1 MTSTPTPYS
10 RDRGIAT
17 VRRLTVGGA
26 LAGMTLTGA
35 LTGAL
40 ARADAAAVPTA
51 AEQPESAASTAVAPA
66 MPRRTV
72 IIIGGAPAQRAGSA
86 PATTT
91 RQRSRGTGP
100 APAVRAPQQAA
111 PPAARSTGS
120 GPG

>member
-1 MTSTPTPYS
+1 MTTTPTPNS

-35 LTGAL
+35 L
-40 ARADAAAVPTA
+40 ARADAAAEPVA
-51 AEQPESAASTAVAPA
+51 AEQPESATSTAVAPA

-72 IIIGGAPAQRAGSA
+72 IIMSGDAAPA
-86 PATTT
+86 PV
-91 RQRSRGTGP
+91 
-100 APAVRAPQQAA
+100 VRAPQQPAA
-111 PPAARSTGS
+111 PAARSTGS